1 MTIRESTEQWE
12 DQFLSPYAAHSRD
25 SRGREVEETP
35 CDIRPVYQRDRDR
48 ILHCKAFRRL
58 KHKTQV
64 FLTPQGDHYRTRL
77 THTLEV
83 AQTARTIA
91 RALRLNEDLT
101 EAIALGHDLGHTPFG
116 HAGERALNEVFSE
129 VHGDLGVSMIDGRN
143 VSDEVTKALGKSA
156 VLAVTSLAAGVA
168 AALPLG
174 VMSAARKEKMFDR
187 ITGFFVFIRL
197 CMPSFLVGIGFLY
210 LFAYCLKLISI
221 SGSGGVSA
229 LILPAATL
237 ATGICARMIRQIRT
251 LIYEEMKHPYVDG
264 LRSRGIRE
272 TQILFVHILRNAM
285 LPIITMIALSFG
297 ELLGG
302 TAITEII
309 FSWPGIGRLVMT
321 AIGEH
326 YYTIIQGFVVMIAL
340 LFFVIYG
347 LTELSYSLFDPRVKK
362 QKEDSQNG

>member
-1 MTIRESTEQWE
+1 MKRKIKKWVAELIGLFVVLLGVTM
-12 DQFLSPYAAHSRD
+12 LSFSLMYIAP
-25 SRGREVEETP
+25 
-35 CDIRPVYQRDRDR
+35 
-48 ILHCKAFRRL
+48 
-58 KHKTQV
+58 
-64 FLTPQGDHYRTRL
+64 GDP
-77 THTLEV
+77 
-83 AQTARTIA
+83 ARTI
-91 RALRLNEDLT
+91 LQSGGTMPSE
-101 EAIALGHDLGHTPFG
+101 EAIQEKREEMGLDRPFLEQYG
-116 HAGERALNEVFSE
+116 NWLWNF

-187 ITGFFVFIRL
+187 ITCFFVFIRL

-210 LFAYCLKLISI
+210 LFAYRLKLISI
-221 SGSGGVSA
+221 SGSGGASA

-285 LPIITMIALSFG
+285 LPIITLIALSFG

-321 AIGEH
+321 AIEEH
-326 YYTIIQGFVVMIAL
+326 DYTIIQGFVVVIAL
-340 LFFVIYG
+340 IFFVIYG

-362 QKEDSQNG
+362 QKESSRNG

>member
-1 MTIRESTEQWE
+1 MQK
-12 DQFLSPYAAHSRD
+12 L
-25 SRGREVEETP
+25 
-35 CDIRPVYQRDRDR
+35 
-48 ILHCKAFRRL
+48 
-58 KHKTQV
+58 
-64 FLTPQGDHYRTRL
+64 
-77 THTLEV
+77 V
-83 AQTARTIA
+83 AQLAGILIVLLGVTLLSFSLMYIAPGDPARTI
-91 RALRLNEDLT
+91 LQSGGTMPSE
-101 EAIALGHDLGHTPFG
+101 EAIQEKREEMGLDRPFLEQYG
-116 HAGERALNEVFSE
+116 NWLWNF

-156 VLAVTSLAAGVA
+156 VLAVMSLAAGVA

-187 ITGFFVFIRL
+187 ITCFFVFIRL

-210 LFAYCLKLISI
+210 LFAYRLKLISI
-221 SGSGGVSA
+221 SGSGGASA

-321 AIGEH
+321 AIEEH
-326 YYTIIQGFVVMIAL
+326 DYTIIQGFVVVIAL
-340 LFFVIYG
+340 IFFVIYG

-362 QKEDSQNG
+362 QKESSRNG

>member
-1 MTIRESTEQWE
+1 MQK
-12 DQFLSPYAAHSRD
+12 L
-25 SRGREVEETP
+25 
-35 CDIRPVYQRDRDR
+35 
-48 ILHCKAFRRL
+48 
-58 KHKTQV
+58 
-64 FLTPQGDHYRTRL
+64 
-77 THTLEV
+77 V
-83 AQTARTIA
+83 AQLAGILIVLLGVTLLSFSLMYIAPGDPARTILQA
-91 RALRLNEDLT
+91 GGTMPSE
-101 EAIALGHDLGHTPFG
+101 EAVQEKRKEMGLDRPFLEQYG
-116 HAGERALNEVFSE
+116 SWLWSF

-187 ITGFFVFIRL
+187 ITCFFVFIRL

-210 LFAYCLKLISI
+210 LFAYRLKLISI

-272 TQILFVHILRNAM
+272 TQILFVHILRNAT
-285 LPIITMIALSFG
+285 LPIITLIALSFG

-321 AIGEH
+321 AIEEH
-326 YYTIIQGFVVMIAL
+326 DYTIIQGFVVVIAL
-340 LFFVIYG
+340 IFFVIYG

-362 QKEDSQNG
+362 QKESSRNG

>member
-1 MTIRESTEQWE
+1 MKRKIKKWVAELIGLFVVLLGVTM
-12 DQFLSPYAAHSRD
+12 LSFSLMYIAP
-25 SRGREVEETP
+25 
-35 CDIRPVYQRDRDR
+35 
-48 ILHCKAFRRL
+48 
-58 KHKTQV
+58 
-64 FLTPQGDHYRTRL
+64 GDP
-77 THTLEV
+77 
-83 AQTARTIA
+83 ARTI
-91 RALRLNEDLT
+91 LQSGGTMPSE
-101 EAIALGHDLGHTPFG
+101 EAIQEKREEMGLDRPFLEQYG
-116 HAGERALNEVFSE
+116 NWLWNF

-143 VSDEVTKALGKSA
+143 VSYEVTKALGKSA

-187 ITGFFVFIRL
+187 ITCFFVFIRL

-210 LFAYCLKLISI
+210 LFAYRLKLISI

-237 ATGICARMIRQIRT
+237 ATGICARMIRQIRI

-272 TQILFVHILRNAM
+272 TQILFVHILKNAM

-326 YYTIIQGFVVMIAL
+326 DYTIIQGFVVMIAL
-340 LFFVIYG
+340 IFFVIYG

-362 QKEDSQNG
+362 QKEGSQNG

>member
-1 MTIRESTEQWE
+1 MKRKMQK
-12 DQFLSPYAAHSRD
+12 L
-25 SRGREVEETP
+25 
-35 CDIRPVYQRDRDR
+35 
-48 ILHCKAFRRL
+48 
-58 KHKTQV
+58 
-64 FLTPQGDHYRTRL
+64 
-77 THTLEV
+77 V
-83 AQTARTIA
+83 AQLAGILIVLLGVTLLSFSLMYIAPGDPARTI
-91 RALRLNEDLT
+91 LQSGGTMPSE
-101 EAIALGHDLGHTPFG
+101 EAIQEKREEMGLDRPFLEQYG
-116 HAGERALNEVFSE
+116 NWLWNF

-187 ITGFFVFIRL
+187 ITCFFVFIRL

-210 LFAYCLKLISI
+210 LFAYRLKLISI
-221 SGSGGVSA
+221 SGSGGASA

-272 TQILFVHILRNAM
+272 TQILFVHILKNAM

-321 AIGEH
+321 AIEEH
-326 YYTIIQGFVVMIAL
+326 DYTIIQGFVVVIAL
-340 LFFVIYG
+340 IFFVIYG

-362 QKEDSQNG
+362 QKESSRNG

>member
-1 MTIRESTEQWE
+1 MKRKMQK
-12 DQFLSPYAAHSRD
+12 L
-25 SRGREVEETP
+25 
-35 CDIRPVYQRDRDR
+35 
-48 ILHCKAFRRL
+48 
-58 KHKTQV
+58 
-64 FLTPQGDHYRTRL
+64 
-77 THTLEV
+77 V
-83 AQTARTIA
+83 AQLAGILIVLLGVTLLSFSLMYIAPGDPARTILQA
-91 RALRLNEDLT
+91 GGTMPSE
-101 EAIALGHDLGHTPFG
+101 EAVQEKRKEMGLDRPFLEQYRSWLWDF
-116 HAGERALNEVFSE
+116 AQ
-129 VHGDLGVSMIDGRN
+129 GDLGVSMIDGRN

-251 LIYEEMKHPYVDG
+251 LIYEEIKHPYVDG

-321 AIGEH
+321 AIEEH
-326 YYTIIQGFVVMIAL
+326 DYTIIQGFVVVIAL
-340 LFFVIYG
+340 IFFVIYG

-362 QKEDSQNG
+362 QKESSRNG

>member
-1 MTIRESTEQWE
+1 MKRKMQK
-12 DQFLSPYAAHSRD
+12 L
-25 SRGREVEETP
+25 
-35 CDIRPVYQRDRDR
+35 
-48 ILHCKAFRRL
+48 
-58 KHKTQV
+58 
-64 FLTPQGDHYRTRL
+64 
-77 THTLEV
+77 V
-83 AQTARTIA
+83 AQLAGILIVLLGVTLLSFSLMYIAPGDPARTILQA
-91 RALRLNEDLT
+91 GGTMPSE
-101 EAIALGHDLGHTPFG
+101 EAVQEKRKEMGLDRPFLEQYG
-116 HAGERALNEVFSE
+116 SWLWSF

-272 TQILFVHILRNAM
+272 TQILFVHILRNAT
-285 LPIITMIALSFG
+285 LPIITLIALSFG

-321 AIGEH
+321 AIEEH
-326 YYTIIQGFVVMIAL
+326 DYTIIQGFVVVIAL
-340 LFFVIYG
+340 IFFVIYG

-362 QKEDSQNG
+362 QKESSRNG

>member
-1 MTIRESTEQWE
+1 MQK
-12 DQFLSPYAAHSRD
+12 L
-25 SRGREVEETP
+25 
-35 CDIRPVYQRDRDR
+35 
-48 ILHCKAFRRL
+48 
-58 KHKTQV
+58 
-64 FLTPQGDHYRTRL
+64 
-77 THTLEV
+77 V
-83 AQTARTIA
+83 AQLAGILIVLLGVTLLSFSLMYIAPGDPARTI
-91 RALRLNEDLT
+91 LQSGGTMPSE
-101 EAIALGHDLGHTPFG
+101 EAIQEKREEMGLDRPFLEQYG
-116 HAGERALNEVFSE
+116 SWLWNF

-187 ITGFFVFIRL
+187 ITCFFVFIRL

-210 LFAYCLKLISI
+210 LFAYRLKLISI
-221 SGSGGVSA
+221 SGSGGASA

-285 LPIITMIALSFG
+285 LPIITLIALSFG

-321 AIGEH
+321 AIEEH
-326 YYTIIQGFVVMIAL
+326 DYTIIQGFVVVIAL
-340 LFFVIYG
+340 IFFVIYG
-347 LTELSYSLFDPRVKK
+347 LTELSYSLFDPRIKK
-362 QKEDSQNG
+362 QKESSRNG

>member
-1 MTIRESTEQWE
+1 MQK
-12 DQFLSPYAAHSRD
+12 L
-25 SRGREVEETP
+25 
-35 CDIRPVYQRDRDR
+35 
-48 ILHCKAFRRL
+48 
-58 KHKTQV
+58 
-64 FLTPQGDHYRTRL
+64 
-77 THTLEV
+77 V
-83 AQTARTIA
+83 AQLAGILIVLLGVTLLSFSLMYIAPGDPARTILQA
-91 RALRLNEDLT
+91 GGTMPSE
-101 EAIALGHDLGHTPFG
+101 EAVQEKRKEMGLDRPFLEQYRSWLWDF
-116 HAGERALNEVFSE
+116 AQ
-129 VHGDLGVSMIDGRN
+129 GDLGVSMIDGRN

-210 LFAYCLKLISI
+210 LFAYRLKLISI
-221 SGSGGVSA
+221 SGSGGASA

-321 AIGEH
+321 AIEEH
-326 YYTIIQGFVVMIAL
+326 DYTIIQGFVVVIAL
-340 LFFVIYG
+340 IFFVIYG

-362 QKEDSQNG
+362 QKESSRNG

>member
-1 MTIRESTEQWE
+1 MQK
-12 DQFLSPYAAHSRD
+12 L
-25 SRGREVEETP
+25 
-35 CDIRPVYQRDRDR
+35 
-48 ILHCKAFRRL
+48 
-58 KHKTQV
+58 
-64 FLTPQGDHYRTRL
+64 
-77 THTLEV
+77 V
-83 AQTARTIA
+83 AQLAGILIVLLGVTLLSFSLMYIAPGDPARTILQA
-91 RALRLNEDLT
+91 GGTMPSE
-101 EAIALGHDLGHTPFG
+101 EAVQEKRKEMGLDRPFLEQYRSWLWDF
-116 HAGERALNEVFSE
+116 AQ
-129 VHGDLGVSMIDGRN
+129 GDLGVSMIDGRN

-272 TQILFVHILRNAM
+272 TQILFVHILKNAM

-321 AIGEH
+321 AIEEH
-326 YYTIIQGFVVMIAL
+326 DYTIIQGFVVVIAL
-340 LFFVIYG
+340 IFFVIYG

-362 QKEDSQNG
+362 QKESSRNG

>member
-1 MTIRESTEQWE
+1 
-12 DQFLSPYAAHSRD
+12 
-25 SRGREVEETP
+25 
-35 CDIRPVYQRDRDR
+35 
-48 ILHCKAFRRL
+48 
-58 KHKTQV
+58 
-64 FLTPQGDHYRTRL
+64 
-77 THTLEV
+77 
-83 AQTARTIA
+83 
-91 RALRLNEDLT
+91 
-101 EAIALGHDLGHTPFG
+101 
-116 HAGERALNEVFSE
+116 
-129 VHGDLGVSMIDGRN
+129 
-143 VSDEVTKALGKSA
+143 
-156 VLAVTSLAAGVA
+156 
-168 AALPLG
+168 
-174 VMSAARKEKMFDR
+174 
-187 ITGFFVFIRL
+187 
-197 CMPSFLVGIGFLY
+197 MPAFLVGIGFLY
-210 LFAYCLKLISI
+210 LFAYRLKLISI

-229 LILPAATL
+229 LILPTATL

-326 YYTIIQGFVVMIAL
+326 DYTIIQGFVVVIAL
-340 LFFVIYG
+340 IFFVIYG

-362 QKEDSQNG
+362 QKEGSQNG

>member
-1 MTIRESTEQWE
+1 MKRKIKKWVAELIGLFVVLLGVTM
-12 DQFLSPYAAHSRD
+12 LSFSLMYIAP
-25 SRGREVEETP
+25 
-35 CDIRPVYQRDRDR
+35 
-48 ILHCKAFRRL
+48 
-58 KHKTQV
+58 
-64 FLTPQGDHYRTRL
+64 GDP
-77 THTLEV
+77 
-83 AQTARTIA
+83 ARTILQA
-91 RALRLNEDLT
+91 GGTMPSE
-101 EAIALGHDLGHTPFG
+101 EAVQEKRKEMGLDRPFLEQYRSWLWDF
-116 HAGERALNEVFSE
+116 AQ
-129 VHGDLGVSMIDGRN
+129 GDLGVSMIDGRN

-210 LFAYCLKLISI
+210 LFAYRLKLISI
-221 SGSGGVSA
+221 SGSGGASA

-272 TQILFVHILRNAM
+272 TQILFVHILRNVM

-326 YYTIIQGFVVMIAL
+326 DYTIIQGFVVMIAL

>member
-1 MTIRESTEQWE
+1 
-12 DQFLSPYAAHSRD
+12 
-25 SRGREVEETP
+25 
-35 CDIRPVYQRDRDR
+35 
-48 ILHCKAFRRL
+48 
-58 KHKTQV
+58 
-64 FLTPQGDHYRTRL
+64 
-77 THTLEV
+77 
-83 AQTARTIA
+83 
-91 RALRLNEDLT
+91 
-101 EAIALGHDLGHTPFG
+101 
-116 HAGERALNEVFSE
+116 
-129 VHGDLGVSMIDGRN
+129 MIDGRN

-197 CMPSFLVGIGFLY
+197 CMPAFLVGIGFLY
-210 LFAYCLKLISI
+210 LFAYRLKLISI

-229 LILPAATL
+229 LILPTATL

-326 YYTIIQGFVVMIAL
+326 DYTIIQGFVVVIAL
-340 LFFVIYG
+340 IFFVIYG

-362 QKEDSQNG
+362 QKEGSQNG

>member
-1 MTIRESTEQWE
+1 MQK
-12 DQFLSPYAAHSRD
+12 L
-25 SRGREVEETP
+25 
-35 CDIRPVYQRDRDR
+35 
-48 ILHCKAFRRL
+48 
-58 KHKTQV
+58 
-64 FLTPQGDHYRTRL
+64 
-77 THTLEV
+77 V
-83 AQTARTIA
+83 AQLAGILIVLLGVTLLSFSLMYIAPGDPARTILQA
-91 RALRLNEDLT
+91 GGTMPSE
-101 EAIALGHDLGHTPFG
+101 EAVQEKRKEMGLDRPFLEQYRSWLWDF
-116 HAGERALNEVFSE
+116 AQ
-129 VHGDLGVSMIDGRN
+129 GDLGVSMIDGRN

-210 LFAYCLKLISI
+210 LFAYRLKLISI
-221 SGSGGVSA
+221 SGSGGASA

-309 FSWPGIGRLVMT
+309 FSWPGIGLIIYQSIFTSDFPVT
-321 AIGEH
+321 QAAIL
-326 YYTIIQGFVVMIAL
+326 IVAAIFVSINL
-340 LFFVIYG
+340 LIDLLRIVA
-347 LTELSYSLFDPRVKK
+347 DPRLRK
-362 QKEDSQNG
+362 

>member
-1 MTIRESTEQWE
+1 MQK
-12 DQFLSPYAAHSRD
+12 L
-25 SRGREVEETP
+25 
-35 CDIRPVYQRDRDR
+35 
-48 ILHCKAFRRL
+48 
-58 KHKTQV
+58 
-64 FLTPQGDHYRTRL
+64 
-77 THTLEV
+77 V
-83 AQTARTIA
+83 AQLAGILIVLLGVTLLSFSLMYIAPGDPARTILQA
-91 RALRLNEDLT
+91 GGTMPSE
-101 EAIALGHDLGHTPFG
+101 EAVQEKRKEMGLDRPFLEQYRSWLWDF
-116 HAGERALNEVFSE
+116 AQ
-129 VHGDLGVSMIDGRN
+129 GDLGVSMIDGRN

-210 LFAYCLKLISI
+210 LFAYRLKLISI
-221 SGSGGVSA
+221 SGSGGASA

-251 LIYEEMKHPYVDG
+251 LIYEEMKHPFVDG

-326 YYTIIQGFVVMIAL
+326 DYTIIQGFVVVIAL
-340 LFFVIYG
+340 IFFVIYG

-362 QKEDSQNG
+362 QKESSRNG

>member
-1 MTIRESTEQWE
+1 MQK
-12 DQFLSPYAAHSRD
+12 L
-25 SRGREVEETP
+25 
-35 CDIRPVYQRDRDR
+35 
-48 ILHCKAFRRL
+48 
-58 KHKTQV
+58 
-64 FLTPQGDHYRTRL
+64 
-77 THTLEV
+77 V
-83 AQTARTIA
+83 AQLAGILIVLLGVTLLSFSLMYIAPGDPARTI
-91 RALRLNEDLT
+91 LQSGGTMPSE
-101 EAIALGHDLGHTPFG
+101 EAIQEKREEMGLDRPFLEQYG
-116 HAGERALNEVFSE
+116 SWLWNF

-187 ITGFFVFIRL
+187 ITCFFVFIRL

-210 LFAYCLKLISI
+210 LFAYRLKLISI
-221 SGSGGVSA
+221 SGSGGASA

-285 LPIITMIALSFG
+285 LPISTMIALSFG

-321 AIGEH
+321 AIEEH
-326 YYTIIQGFVVMIAL
+326 DYTIIQGFVVVIAL
-340 LFFVIYG
+340 IFFVIYG

-362 QKEDSQNG
+362 QKESSRNG

>member
-1 MTIRESTEQWE
+1 MKRKMQK
-12 DQFLSPYAAHSRD
+12 L
-25 SRGREVEETP
+25 
-35 CDIRPVYQRDRDR
+35 
-48 ILHCKAFRRL
+48 
-58 KHKTQV
+58 
-64 FLTPQGDHYRTRL
+64 
-77 THTLEV
+77 V
-83 AQTARTIA
+83 AQLAGILIVLLGVTLLSFSLMYIAPGDPARTILQA
-91 RALRLNEDLT
+91 GGTMPSE
-101 EAIALGHDLGHTPFG
+101 EAVQEKRKEMGLDRPFLEQYRSWLWDF
-116 HAGERALNEVFSE
+116 AQ
-129 VHGDLGVSMIDGRN
+129 GDLGVSMIDGRN

-210 LFAYCLKLISI
+210 LFAYRLKLISI
-221 SGSGGVSA
+221 SGSGGASA

-326 YYTIIQGFVVMIAL
+326 DYTIIQGFVVMIAL

>member
-1 MTIRESTEQWE
+1 MQK
-12 DQFLSPYAAHSRD
+12 L
-25 SRGREVEETP
+25 
-35 CDIRPVYQRDRDR
+35 
-48 ILHCKAFRRL
+48 
-58 KHKTQV
+58 
-64 FLTPQGDHYRTRL
+64 
-77 THTLEV
+77 V
-83 AQTARTIA
+83 AQLAGILIVLLGVTLLSFSLMYIAPGDPARTI
-91 RALRLNEDLT
+91 LQSGGTMPSE
-101 EAIALGHDLGHTPFG
+101 EAIQEKREEMGLDRPFLEQYG
-116 HAGERALNEVFSE
+116 NWLWNF

-187 ITGFFVFIRL
+187 ITCFFVFIRL

-210 LFAYCLKLISI
+210 LFAYRLKLISI
-221 SGSGGVSA
+221 SGSGGASA

-321 AIGEH
+321 AIEEH
-326 YYTIIQGFVVMIAL
+326 DYTIIQGFVVVIAL
-340 LFFVIYG
+340 IFFVIYG

-362 QKEDSQNG
+362 QKESSRNG

>member
-1 MTIRESTEQWE
+1 MQK
-12 DQFLSPYAAHSRD
+12 L
-25 SRGREVEETP
+25 
-35 CDIRPVYQRDRDR
+35 
-48 ILHCKAFRRL
+48 
-58 KHKTQV
+58 
-64 FLTPQGDHYRTRL
+64 
-77 THTLEV
+77 V
-83 AQTARTIA
+83 AQLAGILIVLLGVTLLSFSLMYIAPGDPARTILQA
-91 RALRLNEDLT
+91 GGTMPSE
-101 EAIALGHDLGHTPFG
+101 EAVQEKRKEMGLDRPFLEQYRSWLWDF
-116 HAGERALNEVFSE
+116 AQ
-129 VHGDLGVSMIDGRN
+129 GDLGVSMIDGRD

-210 LFAYCLKLISI
+210 LFAYRLKLISI
-221 SGSGGVSA
+221 SGSGGASA

-285 LPIITMIALSFG
+285 LPISTMIALSFG

-326 YYTIIQGFVVMIAL
+326 DYTIIQGFVVMIAL
-340 LFFVIYG
+340 IFFVIYG

>member
-1 MTIRESTEQWE
+1 MKRKIKKWVAELTGLFIVLLGVTL
-12 DQFLSPYAAHSRD
+12 LSFSLMYIAPGD
-25 SRGREVEETP
+25 S
-35 CDIRPVYQRDRDR
+35 
-48 ILHCKAFRRL
+48 
-58 KHKTQV
+58 
-64 FLTPQGDHYRTRL
+64 
-77 THTLEV
+77 
-83 AQTARTIA
+83 ARTI
-91 RALRLNEDLT
+91 LQSGGTMPSE
-101 EAIALGHDLGHTPFG
+101 EAIQEKREEMGLDRPFLEQYG
-116 HAGERALNEVFSE
+116 SWLWNF

-174 VMSAARKEKMFDR
+174 VMSAARKEKMFDW

-197 CMPSFLVGIGFLY
+197 CMPAFLVGIGFLY
-210 LFAYCLKLISI
+210 LFAYRLKLISI
-221 SGSGGVSA
+221 SGSGGASA
-229 LILPAATL
+229 LILPVATL

-251 LIYEEMKHPYVDG
+251 LIYEEMKHTYVDG

-309 FSWPGIGRLVMT
+309 FSWPGIGLIIYQSIFTSDFPVT
-321 AIGEH
+321 QAAIL
-326 YYTIIQGFVVMIAL
+326 IVAAIFVSINL
-340 LFFVIYG
+340 LIDLLRIVA
-347 LTELSYSLFDPRVKK
+347 DPRLRK
-362 QKEDSQNG
+362 

>member
-1 MTIRESTEQWE
+1 MKRKMQK
-12 DQFLSPYAAHSRD
+12 L
-25 SRGREVEETP
+25 
-35 CDIRPVYQRDRDR
+35 
-48 ILHCKAFRRL
+48 
-58 KHKTQV
+58 
-64 FLTPQGDHYRTRL
+64 
-77 THTLEV
+77 V
-83 AQTARTIA
+83 AQLAGILIVLLGVTLLSFSLMYIAPGDPARTILQA
-91 RALRLNEDLT
+91 GGTMPSE
-101 EAIALGHDLGHTPFG
+101 EAIQEKREEMGLDRPFLEQYG
-116 HAGERALNEVFSE
+116 NWLWNF

-187 ITGFFVFIRL
+187 ITCFFVFIRL

-210 LFAYCLKLISI
+210 LFAYRLKLISI
-221 SGSGGVSA
+221 SGSGGASA

-326 YYTIIQGFVVMIAL
+326 DYTIIQGFVVVIAL
-340 LFFVIYG
+340 IFFVIYG

-362 QKEDSQNG
+362 QKESSRNG

>member
-1 MTIRESTEQWE
+1 MQK
-12 DQFLSPYAAHSRD
+12 L
-25 SRGREVEETP
+25 
-35 CDIRPVYQRDRDR
+35 
-48 ILHCKAFRRL
+48 
-58 KHKTQV
+58 
-64 FLTPQGDHYRTRL
+64 
-77 THTLEV
+77 V
-83 AQTARTIA
+83 AQLAGILIVLLGVTLLSFSLMYIAPGDPARTILQA
-91 RALRLNEDLT
+91 GGTMPSE
-101 EAIALGHDLGHTPFG
+101 EAVQEKRKEMGLDRPFLEQYG
-116 HAGERALNEVFSE
+116 SWLWSF

-187 ITGFFVFIRL
+187 ITCFFVFIRL

-210 LFAYCLKLISI
+210 LFAYRLKLISI

-321 AIGEH
+321 AIEEH
-326 YYTIIQGFVVMIAL
+326 DYTIIQGFVVVIAL
-340 LFFVIYG
+340 IFFVIYG

-362 QKEDSQNG
+362 QKESSRNG

>member
-1 MTIRESTEQWE
+1 MQK
-12 DQFLSPYAAHSRD
+12 L
-25 SRGREVEETP
+25 
-35 CDIRPVYQRDRDR
+35 
-48 ILHCKAFRRL
+48 
-58 KHKTQV
+58 
-64 FLTPQGDHYRTRL
+64 
-77 THTLEV
+77 V
-83 AQTARTIA
+83 AQLAGILIVLLGVTLLSFSLMYIAPGDPARTILQA
-91 RALRLNEDLT
+91 GGTMPSE
-101 EAIALGHDLGHTPFG
+101 EAVQEKRKEMGLDRPFLEQYRSWLWDF
-116 HAGERALNEVFSE
+116 AQ
-129 VHGDLGVSMIDGRN
+129 GDLGVSMIDGRN

-210 LFAYCLKLISI
+210 LFAYRLKLISI
-221 SGSGGVSA
+221 SGSGGASA

-251 LIYEEMKHPYVDG
+251 LIYEEMKPPYVDG

-272 TQILFVHILRNAM
+272 TQILFVHILRNVM

-326 YYTIIQGFVVMIAL
+326 DYTIIQGFVVMIAL
-340 LFFVIYG
+340 IFFVIYG

>member
-1 MTIRESTEQWE
+1 MKRKMQK
-12 DQFLSPYAAHSRD
+12 L
-25 SRGREVEETP
+25 
-35 CDIRPVYQRDRDR
+35 
-48 ILHCKAFRRL
+48 
-58 KHKTQV
+58 
-64 FLTPQGDHYRTRL
+64 
-77 THTLEV
+77 V
-83 AQTARTIA
+83 AQLAGLLIVLLGVTLLSFSLMYIAPGDPARTI
-91 RALRLNEDLT
+91 LQSGGTMPSE
-101 EAIALGHDLGHTPFG
+101 EAIQEKREEMGLDRPFLEQYG
-116 HAGERALNEVFSE
+116 NWLWNF

-143 VSDEVTKALGKSA
+143 VSYEVTKALGKSA

-210 LFAYCLKLISI
+210 LFAYRLKLISI
-221 SGSGGVSA
+221 SGSGGASA

-309 FSWPGIGRLVMT
+309 FSWPGIGLIIYQSIFTSDFPVT
-321 AIGEH
+321 QAAIL
-326 YYTIIQGFVVMIAL
+326 IVAAIFVSINL
-340 LFFVIYG
+340 LIDLLRIVA
-347 LTELSYSLFDPRVKK
+347 DPRLRK
-362 QKEDSQNG
+362 

>member
-1 MTIRESTEQWE
+1 MQK
-12 DQFLSPYAAHSRD
+12 L
-25 SRGREVEETP
+25 
-35 CDIRPVYQRDRDR
+35 
-48 ILHCKAFRRL
+48 
-58 KHKTQV
+58 
-64 FLTPQGDHYRTRL
+64 
-77 THTLEV
+77 V
-83 AQTARTIA
+83 AQLAGILIVLLGVTLLSFSLMYIAPGDPARTILQA
-91 RALRLNEDLT
+91 GGTMPSE
-101 EAIALGHDLGHTPFG
+101 EAVQEKRKEMGLDRPFLEQYRSWLWDF
-116 HAGERALNEVFSE
+116 AQ
-129 VHGDLGVSMIDGRN
+129 GDLGVSMIDGRN

-187 ITGFFVFIRL
+187 ITCFFVFIRL

-210 LFAYCLKLISI
+210 LFAYRLKLISI
-221 SGSGGVSA
+221 SGSGGASA

-285 LPIITMIALSFG
+285 LPIITLIALPFG

-326 YYTIIQGFVVMIAL
+326 DYTIIQGFVVMIAL

>member
-1 MTIRESTEQWE
+1 MKRKMQK
-12 DQFLSPYAAHSRD
+12 L
-25 SRGREVEETP
+25 
-35 CDIRPVYQRDRDR
+35 
-48 ILHCKAFRRL
+48 
-58 KHKTQV
+58 
-64 FLTPQGDHYRTRL
+64 
-77 THTLEV
+77 V
-83 AQTARTIA
+83 AQLAGILIVLLGVTLLSFSLMYIAPGDPARTILQA
-91 RALRLNEDLT
+91 GGTMPSE
-101 EAIALGHDLGHTPFG
+101 EAVQEKRKEMGLDRPFLEQYRSWLWDF
-116 HAGERALNEVFSE
+116 AQ
-129 VHGDLGVSMIDGRN
+129 GDLGVSMIDGRN

-197 CMPSFLVGIGFLY
+197 CMPAFLVGIGFLY
-210 LFAYCLKLISI
+210 LFAYRLKLISI
-221 SGSGGVSA
+221 SGSRGASA

-326 YYTIIQGFVVMIAL
+326 DYTIIQGFVVMIAL

>member
-1 MTIRESTEQWE
+1 MKRVKRKIKKWVAELIGLFVVLLGVTM
-12 DQFLSPYAAHSRD
+12 LSFSLMYIAP
-25 SRGREVEETP
+25 
-35 CDIRPVYQRDRDR
+35 
-48 ILHCKAFRRL
+48 
-58 KHKTQV
+58 
-64 FLTPQGDHYRTRL
+64 GDP
-77 THTLEV
+77 
-83 AQTARTIA
+83 ARTIL
-91 RALRLNEDLT
+91 RAGGTMPSE
-101 EAIALGHDLGHTPFG
+101 EAVQEKRKEMGLDRPFLEQYRSWLWDF
-116 HAGERALNEVFSE
+116 AQ
-129 VHGDLGVSMIDGRN
+129 GDLGVSMIDGRN

-210 LFAYCLKLISI
+210 LFAYRLKLISI
-221 SGSGGVSA
+221 SGSGGASA

-326 YYTIIQGFVVMIAL
+326 DYTIIQGFVVMIAL

>member
-1 MTIRESTEQWE
+1 MPSEEAVQEKRKEMGLDRPFLEQYGSWLWS
-12 DQFLSPYAAHSRD
+12 F
-25 SRGREVEETP
+25 
-35 CDIRPVYQRDRDR
+35 
-48 ILHCKAFRRL
+48 
-58 KHKTQV
+58 
-64 FLTPQGDHYRTRL
+64 
-77 THTLEV
+77 
-83 AQTARTIA
+83 
-91 RALRLNEDLT
+91 
-101 EAIALGHDLGHTPFG
+101 
-116 HAGERALNEVFSE
+116 

-187 ITGFFVFIRL
+187 ITCFFVFIRL

-210 LFAYCLKLISI
+210 LFAYRLKLISI

-272 TQILFVHILRNAM
+272 TQILFVHILRNAT
-285 LPIITMIALSFG
+285 LPIITLIALSFG

-321 AIGEH
+321 AIEEH
-326 YYTIIQGFVVMIAL
+326 DYTIIQGFVVVIAL
-340 LFFVIYG
+340 IFFVIYG

-362 QKEDSQNG
+362 QKESSRNG

>member
-1 MTIRESTEQWE
+1 MKRVKRKIKKWVAELIGLFVVLLGVTM
-12 DQFLSPYAAHSRD
+12 LSFSLMYIAP
-25 SRGREVEETP
+25 
-35 CDIRPVYQRDRDR
+35 
-48 ILHCKAFRRL
+48 
-58 KHKTQV
+58 
-64 FLTPQGDHYRTRL
+64 GDP
-77 THTLEV
+77 
-83 AQTARTIA
+83 ARTILQA
-91 RALRLNEDLT
+91 GGTMPSE
-101 EAIALGHDLGHTPFG
+101 EAVQEKRKEMGLDRPFLEQYRSWLWDF
-116 HAGERALNEVFSE
+116 AQ
-129 VHGDLGVSMIDGRN
+129 GDLGVSMIDGRN

-187 ITGFFVFIRL
+187 ITCFFVFIRL

-210 LFAYCLKLISI
+210 LFAYRLKLISI
-221 SGSGGVSA
+221 SGSGGASA

-326 YYTIIQGFVVMIAL
+326 DYTIIQGFVVMIAL

>member
-1 MTIRESTEQWE
+1 MQK
-12 DQFLSPYAAHSRD
+12 L
-25 SRGREVEETP
+25 
-35 CDIRPVYQRDRDR
+35 
-48 ILHCKAFRRL
+48 
-58 KHKTQV
+58 
-64 FLTPQGDHYRTRL
+64 
-77 THTLEV
+77 V
-83 AQTARTIA
+83 AQLAGILIVLLGVTLLSFSLMYIAPGDPARTILQA
-91 RALRLNEDLT
+91 GGTMPSE
-101 EAIALGHDLGHTPFG
+101 EAVQEKRKEMGLDRPFLEQYG
-116 HAGERALNEVFSE
+116 SWLWSF

-187 ITGFFVFIRL
+187 ITCFFVFIRL

-210 LFAYCLKLISI
+210 LFAYRLKLISI

-272 TQILFVHILRNAM
+272 TQILFVHILRNAT
-285 LPIITMIALSFG
+285 LPIITLIALSFG

-321 AIGEH
+321 AIEEPD
-326 YYTIIQGFVVMIAL
+326 YTIIQGFVVVIAL
-340 LFFVIYG
+340 IFFVIYG

-362 QKEDSQNG
+362 QKESSRNG

>member
-1 MTIRESTEQWE
+1 MKRKMQK
-12 DQFLSPYAAHSRD
+12 L
-25 SRGREVEETP
+25 
-35 CDIRPVYQRDRDR
+35 
-48 ILHCKAFRRL
+48 
-58 KHKTQV
+58 
-64 FLTPQGDHYRTRL
+64 
-77 THTLEV
+77 V
-83 AQTARTIA
+83 AQLAGILIVLLGVTLLSFSLMYIAPGDPARTI
-91 RALRLNEDLT
+91 LQSGGTMPSE
-101 EAIALGHDLGHTPFG
+101 EAIQEKRKEMGLDRPFLEQYG
-116 HAGERALNEVFSE
+116 SWLWNF

-187 ITGFFVFIRL
+187 ITCFFVFIRL

-210 LFAYCLKLISI
+210 LFAYRLKLISI
-221 SGSGGVSA
+221 SGSGGASA

-285 LPIITMIALSFG
+285 LPIITLIALSFG

-321 AIGEH
+321 AIEEH
-326 YYTIIQGFVVMIAL
+326 DYTIIQGFVVVIAL
-340 LFFVIYG
+340 IFFVIYG

-362 QKEDSQNG
+362 QKESSRNG

>member
-1 MTIRESTEQWE
+1 MKRKMQK
-12 DQFLSPYAAHSRD
+12 L
-25 SRGREVEETP
+25 
-35 CDIRPVYQRDRDR
+35 
-48 ILHCKAFRRL
+48 
-58 KHKTQV
+58 
-64 FLTPQGDHYRTRL
+64 
-77 THTLEV
+77 V
-83 AQTARTIA
+83 AQLAGILIVLLGVTLLSFSLMYIAPGDPARTILQA
-91 RALRLNEDLT
+91 GGTMPSE
-101 EAIALGHDLGHTPFG
+101 EAVQEKRKEMGLDRPFLEQYRSWLWDF
-116 HAGERALNEVFSE
+116 AQ
-129 VHGDLGVSMIDGRN
+129 GDLGVSMIDGRN

-210 LFAYCLKLISI
+210 LFAYRLKLISI

-237 ATGICARMIRQIRT
+237 ATGICARMIRQIRI

-326 YYTIIQGFVVMIAL
+326 DYTIIQGFVVMIAL
-340 LFFVIYG
+340 IFFVIYG

-362 QKEDSQNG
+362 QKEGSQNG

>member
-1 MTIRESTEQWE
+1 MQK
-12 DQFLSPYAAHSRD
+12 L
-25 SRGREVEETP
+25 
-35 CDIRPVYQRDRDR
+35 
-48 ILHCKAFRRL
+48 
-58 KHKTQV
+58 
-64 FLTPQGDHYRTRL
+64 
-77 THTLEV
+77 V
-83 AQTARTIA
+83 AQLAGILIVLLGVTLLSFSLMYIAPGDPARTILQA
-91 RALRLNEDLT
+91 GGTMPSE
-101 EAIALGHDLGHTPFG
+101 EAVQEKRKEMGLDRPFLEQYRSWLWDF
-116 HAGERALNEVFSE
+116 AQ
-129 VHGDLGVSMIDGRN
+129 GDLGVSMIDGRN

-210 LFAYCLKLISI
+210 LFAYRLKLISI

-237 ATGICARMIRQIRT
+237 ATGICARMIRQIRI

-272 TQILFVHILRNAM
+272 TQILFVHILRNVM

-326 YYTIIQGFVVMIAL
+326 DYTIIQGFVVMIAL
-340 LFFVIYG
+340 IFFVIYG

-362 QKEDSQNG
+362 QKEGSQNG

>member
-1 MTIRESTEQWE
+1 MKRKMQK
-12 DQFLSPYAAHSRD
+12 L
-25 SRGREVEETP
+25 
-35 CDIRPVYQRDRDR
+35 
-48 ILHCKAFRRL
+48 
-58 KHKTQV
+58 
-64 FLTPQGDHYRTRL
+64 
-77 THTLEV
+77 V
-83 AQTARTIA
+83 AQLAGILIVLLGVTLLSFSLMYIAPGDPARTILQA
-91 RALRLNEDLT
+91 GGTMPSE
-101 EAIALGHDLGHTPFG
+101 EAVQEKRKEMGLDRPFLEQYRSWLWDF
-116 HAGERALNEVFSE
+116 AQ
-129 VHGDLGVSMIDGRN
+129 GDLGVSMIDGRN

-187 ITGFFVFIRL
+187 ITCFFVFIRL

-210 LFAYCLKLISI
+210 LFAYRLKLISI

-285 LPIITMIALSFG
+285 LPIITLIALSFG

-321 AIGEH
+321 AIEEH
-326 YYTIIQGFVVMIAL
+326 DYTIIQGFVVVIAL
-340 LFFVIYG
+340 IFFVIYG

-362 QKEDSQNG
+362 QKESSRNG

>member
-1 MTIRESTEQWE
+1 MPSEEAVQEKREEMGLDRPFLEQYGSWLWN
-12 DQFLSPYAAHSRD
+12 F
-25 SRGREVEETP
+25 
-35 CDIRPVYQRDRDR
+35 
-48 ILHCKAFRRL
+48 
-58 KHKTQV
+58 
-64 FLTPQGDHYRTRL
+64 
-77 THTLEV
+77 
-83 AQTARTIA
+83 
-91 RALRLNEDLT
+91 
-101 EAIALGHDLGHTPFG
+101 
-116 HAGERALNEVFSE
+116 

-210 LFAYCLKLISI
+210 LFAYRLKLISI
-221 SGSGGVSA
+221 SGSGGASA

-326 YYTIIQGFVVMIAL
+326 DYTIIQGFVVMIAL
-340 LFFVIYG
+340 IFFVIYG